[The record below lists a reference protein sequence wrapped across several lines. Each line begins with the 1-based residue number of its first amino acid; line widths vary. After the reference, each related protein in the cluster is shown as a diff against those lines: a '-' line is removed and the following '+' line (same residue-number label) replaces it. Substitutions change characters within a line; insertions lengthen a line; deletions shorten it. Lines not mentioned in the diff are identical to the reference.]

1 MKNHLLWIKQSL
13 SLEAFFTQSKAVGTM
28 QQTIQ
33 RLESTPNLQLLRT
46 DYLE

>member
-1 MKNHLLWIKQSL
+1 MKNYLLRIKQSL
-13 SLEAFFTQSKAVGTM
+13 CRELFFTQSKAVGTM

-33 RLESTPNLQLLRT
+33 RLENTPNLQLLRT

>member
-1 MKNHLLWIKQSL
+1 MKNHLLRIKKSL
-13 SLEAFFTQSKAVGTM
+13 CRELFFTQSKAVRTM

-33 RLESTPNLQLLRT
+33 RLENTPNLQLLRT